1 MITLDVAI
9 NTGITYRVAR
19 TLGFVFGPPLMPLL
33 VVALAAASSETQLDP
48 LNIVMFLGFMAF
60 FPALFVYIAYRKG
73 YVSDLGMSDRKQRH
87 LTAIAALLMGI
98 LGVGMLILR
107 HAEASL
113 IALAAGI
120 CVQLVVLELLTLQ
133 DKVSYHSAG
142 TSGLA
147 VAALFL
153 VGISTGVTL
162 LAVALATGWSRWY
175 LGKHSMRQVILGLAS
190 STALVFWFGVV
201 SARLG
206 LLP

>member
-1 MITLDVAI
+1 
-9 NTGITYRVAR
+9 
-19 TLGFVFGPPLMPLL
+19 MPLL
-33 VVALAAASSETQLDP
+33 VVGLAAASSESQLDP

-73 YVSDLGMSDRKQRH
+73 YVSDLGMSDRRQRH
-87 LTAIAALLMGI
+87 MTAIAALLMGI
-98 LGVGMLILR
+98 PGVGMLVLR
-107 HAEASL
+107 RAEDSL

-120 CVQLVVLELLTLQ
+120 CVQLLVLELLTFQ

-147 VAALFL
+147 VAGLFL

-162 LAVALATGWSRWY
+162 LVVALATGWSRWY
-175 LGKHSMRQVILGLAS
+175 LGKHSARQVVLGLAS
-190 STALVFWFGVV
+190 SIALVFWFGIVC
-201 SARLG
+201 SRLG